1 MNQLELLRIFYIHNT
16 AKLARVK
23 LPESTEWV
31 LHATTSLA
39 QLGPDTAASAAQL
52 AEHYGLPVAYLSKQL
67 QALVRAGVLTA
78 GTGPRGGFR
87 LARPAAQI
95 TLLQVVEA
103 VDGGSP
109 FYTCSEIRQR
119 GRGAV
124 PPQECRKAC
133 SLAARMAEA
142 EAAWRESLAAVTI
155 ADIVAGLPSGV
166 PERTRALL
174 ARPR

>member
-1 MNQLELLRIFYIHNT
+1 
-16 AKLARVK
+16 VK

-39 QLGPDTAASAAQL
+39 QLGPGAAASAAQL
-52 AEHYGLPVAYLSKQL
+52 AEHYDLPVAYLAKQL

-78 GTGPRGGFR
+78 ATGPRGGFR
-87 LARPAAQI
+87 LARPAHQV

-109 FYTCSEIRQR
+109 FYTCHEIRQR

-124 PPQECRKAC
+124 PADQCREAC
-133 SLAARMAEA
+133 GLAAKMAEA
-142 EAAWRESLAAVTI
+142 EAAWRQSLAAVTI
-155 ADIVAGLPSGV
+155 ADIVASLPDGL
-166 PERTRALL
+166 PERTRSLL